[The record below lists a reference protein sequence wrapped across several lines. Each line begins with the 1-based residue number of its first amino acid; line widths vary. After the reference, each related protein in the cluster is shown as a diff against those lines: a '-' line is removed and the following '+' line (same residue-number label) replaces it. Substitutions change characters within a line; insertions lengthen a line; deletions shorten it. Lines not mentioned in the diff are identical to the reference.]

1 MSLLFLL
8 MNLHLFFISNEKPD
22 PCHAILPIVSLFDPM
37 IAHCVSAFAQLR
49 AESRHS
55 AELVSQLIRGEY
67 VRILREEGPWV
78 WVRTEHGYE
87 GFTRMEQ
94 LSIHEGDL
102 PDFLF
107 LHRLKKTRFQGKNPN
122 QQYLELEGTL
132 SMITKPEY
140 DGIDLTAY
148 TDLSSPPP
156 FSASLLSQQAMDL
169 LTVPYVWGGKT
180 AFGLDCSGLIQ
191 FLFQKQ
197 GYSFPRDAWQQA
209 ETGLVIPVNETR
221 LQFEEGDLLFFQHPG
236 KRIHH
241 VAISLGGSRYIHASE
256 WVRVNSLNEQDPDFL
271 KERRDTFINAKRIQP
286 ETLVPLLDSF
296 RKL

>member
-1 MSLLFLL
+1 
-8 MNLHLFFISNEKPD
+8 
-22 PCHAILPIVSLFDPM
+22 M

-49 AESRHS
+49 AEARHS

-67 VRILREEGPWV
+67 VRILSEEGPWV

-94 LSIHEGDL
+94 LSIHEGGL

-107 LHRLKKTRFQGKNPN
+107 LHRLKKTRFPGENLNTQV
-122 QQYLELEGTL
+122 LELEGTL
-132 SMITKPEY
+132 SMITKPED
-140 DGIDLTAY
+140 DGFDQTAY

-156 FSASLLSQQAMDL
+156 FSARLMTQQAMNL

-180 AFGLDCSGLIQ
+180 VFGLDCSGLVQ
-191 FLFQKQ
+191 FLFQEQ

-209 ETGLVIPVNETR
+209 ETGLEIPVNETR
-221 LQFEEGDLLFFQHPG
+221 LEFEEGDLLFFQHPG
-236 KRIHH
+236 KKIHH

-256 WVRVNSLNEQDPDFL
+256 WVQINSLNEQDPDFR

-286 ETLVPLLDSF
+286 ETLVSLLDSF
-296 RKL
+296 SKL